1 MPRPPQGGPP
11 SRPNSVSSWQSM
23 TSHQTHLE
31 IVEDNLADARL
42 VQAMLSEPPEFPV
55 TWSHSTRLGSAL
67 ERLRGGR
74 LELMLLDLGLPDSEG
89 LEGLRKV
96 REIDPLL
103 PVIILSGAGEDDL
116 MASAVAAGAQ
126 DYLLKAELSPRLLK
140 RAIRHALE
148 RKRTELALTQSERRY
163 GDIVNNSP
171 DLIFTTRRGRVVFVN
186 PAGVRMLRA
195 ASAEQILGREPLDF
209 FHPDFHAVIR
219 GRMRTLLESPR
230 LLPVITERMARCDGT
245 RLDVEVLA
253 GSYLAEGEME
263 IQVVCRDVTAR
274 LEAERSLSLSEKN
287 LARAQQIARVGS
299 WERDLASGS
308 LHWSRE
314 MRRILGLEAG
324 GPPSYEEFMEL
335 VHPDDRAKLREARVR
350 ALETAGRMD
359 VEHRI
364 VRPDGSIRWLHELG
378 EVARGPDG
386 APERLLGTA
395 QDITERKAAEERLR
409 QQAALLDHAQE
420 AILVLSLDHHIR
432 YWNKGAERI
441 YGWRAA
447 EAEGALAPA
456 LLHRETRGF
465 HAANLEALSKGAWH
479 GELEQLTRDGK
490 PLEMECRWTLV
501 RGEGGKPQSILAIH
515 ADITQRKRLEAQFL
529 RAQRMESIGTMAGG
543 IAHNLNNVLAPIV
556 MAVDLLADLEVN
568 PERREL
574 LGLIEKSAK
583 RGAEM
588 IRQVLSYARGVEGR
602 RSRVDLRGL
611 IQDLAAIARETFPKD
626 IRIDLRVGDGLWDVE
641 GDATQIHQV
650 LLNLCVN
657 ARDAMAGGGVI
668 SIKADN
674 RQIDAHYAAMHLEA
688 RVGPH
693 VKVEIS
699 DTGCGIP
706 PEIMEKIFD
715 PFFTTKEQGKGTGLG
730 LSTSVAIIKGHR
742 GFLRVRSEPGQGSSF
757 GIYLPALEGE
767 AGIGAGSSSQSFPR
781 GNGELVLVVDDEPT
795 ILEVTKHT
803 LEHFG
808 YRVLIAPDG
817 SEAVSIYARHR
828 AEVAVVLTDMMMP
841 IMDGPAT
848 IKVLRHMNPKVKV
861 IGASG
866 ISSHGRV
873 AQAMADGLSHFLSK
887 PYAAESLLRL
897 LRKVLDTP
905 EEEPRPPAAG

>member
-1 MPRPPQGGPP
+1 M
-11 SRPNSVSSWQSM
+11 SSHPTQ
-23 TSHQTHLE
+23 LE
-31 IVEDNLADARL
+31 IVEDNPADARL
-42 VQAMLSEPPEFPV
+42 VQAMLREPPEFPV
-55 TWSHSTRLGSAL
+55 AWSHSTRLGDAL
-67 ERLRGGR
+67 EHLKEGR
-74 LELMLLDLGLPDSEG
+74 REVMLLDLGLPDSEG
-89 LEGLRKV
+89 LEGLRRV
-96 REIDPLL
+96 RETAPLL
-103 PVIILSGAGEDDL
+103 PVIILSDAGEEDL

-126 DYLLKAELSPRLLK
+126 DYLLKSELSPRLLK

-148 RKRTELALTQSERRY
+148 RKRTESALTQSERRY

-171 DLIFTTRRGRVVFVN
+171 DLIFINRRGKIVFVN

-195 ASAEQILGREPLDF
+195 ASAAEILGREPLEF
-209 FHPDFHAVIR
+209 FHPDFHDVIQ
-219 GRMRTLLESPR
+219 GRMRTLVESPC
-230 LLPVITERMARCDGT
+230 LLPVINERMVCCDGT
-245 RLDVEVLA
+245 RLEVEVLA
-253 GSYLAEGEME
+253 GSYLADGELE
-263 IQVVCRDVTAR
+263 IQVVCRDITAR
-274 LEAERSLSLSEKN
+274 IEAERSLSLSEKN

-299 WERDLASGS
+299 WERDLASGR
-308 LHWSRE
+308 LFWSEE
-314 MRRILGLEAG
+314 MRRILGLEQGAE
-324 GPPSYEEFMEL
+324 PAYESFLEM
-335 VHPDDRAKLREARVR
+335 VHPNDRPKLLEARVR
-350 ALETAGRMD
+350 ALEAAGRMD

-364 VRPDGSIRWLHELG
+364 IRPDGSVRWLHELG
-378 EVARGPDG
+378 EVARGADG
-386 APERLLGTA
+386 AAERLLGTA
-395 QDITERKAAEERLR
+395 QDITERKAAEEKLR
-409 QQAALLDHAQE
+409 QQAALLDHAQD

-432 YWNKGAERI
+432 YWSKGAERV

-479 GELEQLTRDGK
+479 GELEQFTRDGR

-515 ADITQRKRLEAQFL
+515 TDITQRKRLEAQFL

-556 MAVDLLADLEVN
+556 MSVDLLADSEKD
-568 PERREL
+568 PERRQI
-574 LGLIEKSAK
+574 LGLIEKSAR

-588 IRQVLSYARGVEGR
+588 IRQVLSFSRGAEGR
-602 RSRVDLRGL
+602 RSRVDVREL
-611 IQDLAAIARETFPKD
+611 IQDLAAIARETFPKN
-626 IRIDLRVGDGLWDVE
+626 IQVELRVGDGLWDVE

-657 ARDAMAGGGVI
+657 SRDAMPGGGVI
-668 SIKADN
+668 SIKAEN
-674 RQIDAHYAAMHLEA
+674 FEVDAHYAAMNLGA

-693 VKVEIS
+693 VKIEVS

-706 PEIMEKIFD
+706 PEIIDKIFD

-730 LSTSVAIIKGHR
+730 LSTCVAIIKGHR
-742 GFLRVRSEPGQGSSF
+742 GFLRARSEPGRGSNF
-757 GIYLPALEGE
+757 GVYFPALEGE
-767 AGIGAGSSSQSFPR
+767 ARTGAASSPQSLPR
-781 GNGELVLVVDDEPT
+781 GKGELVLVVDDEPT
-795 ILEVTKHT
+795 ILQVTQHT

-808 YRVLIAPDG
+808 YRVLVASDG

-873 AQAMADGLSHFLSK
+873 AQAMADGLNHFLSK

-897 LRKVLDTP
+897 LRKVLDAP